1 MKSNQIPRIAFTITI
16 VETNQQTS
24 GIADNVIDLL
34 GDIQNNMMLAEIV
47 FGEQLM
53 MQLPVIDPITDQL
66 SLNVTYKTSNRPYM
80 NVVANRIN
88 QVH

>member
-1 MKSNQIPRIAFTITI
+1 MKSNQIPKIAFTITI

-53 MQLPVIDPITDQL
+53 MQMPVIDPITDQL

-80 NVVANRIN
+80 SVIANRIN

>member
-1 MKSNQIPRIAFTITI
+1 MKSNQIPKIAFTVTI

-34 GDIQNNMMLAEIV
+34 SDIQNNMMLAEIV
-47 FGEQLM
+47 FGEELAL
-53 MQLPVIDPITDQL
+53 QLPIIDPITDQL
-66 SLNVTYKTSNRPYM
+66 SLNVTYKATNRPYM
-80 NVVANRIN
+80 NVIADRID